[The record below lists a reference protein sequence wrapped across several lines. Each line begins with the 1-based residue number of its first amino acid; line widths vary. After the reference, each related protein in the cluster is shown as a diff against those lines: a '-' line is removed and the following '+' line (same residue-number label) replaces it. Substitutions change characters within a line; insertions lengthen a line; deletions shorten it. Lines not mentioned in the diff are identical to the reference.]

1 MFIDRNI
8 DKYKIEPEASIID
21 ALRKIDANNGRIITV
36 VDEGN
41 LIHGLATNGDL
52 LRWLINSEEPDI
64 KKPITEIMNR
74 EFLFVEEDEDYDRIS
89 SLLEKVLFVPI
100 VDKHKHL
107 IAVATRDNVK
117 EEIEIGDSK
126 IGKDHP
132 CYVIAEIGNNH
143 NGSLDMAKHLI
154 DACVHAGADC
164 AKFQMRDLDSLY
176 VNKGNADD
184 IGENLG
190 SQYTLDLLSRFQ
202 LSNEEL
208 FEAFDYCKERGI
220 QPLCTPWDE
229 KSLEL
234 LESYGMPAYKVA
246 SADLTNHE
254 LLRAIARTGKPM
266 ICSTG
271 MSSEDEIKRS
281 VEFLKQNGA
290 AYVLL
295 HCNSTYPA
303 PLKDINMSYMA
314 RLGQTT
320 NSIVG
325 YSGHERGVNVSIGA
339 AAMGARVIERHITN
353 DRSLEGNDH
362 KVSLL
367 PEEFREMVQGIRD
380 VEESM
385 GSSAPRQL
393 SQGEMMNRVTLAK
406 SLVIN
411 CDLKKGETISA
422 EMVEVK
428 SPGKG
433 LQPIY
438 REELVGRQ
446 AKHDFKSGD
455 FFYPNDIVDEV
466 VEPRDYKFNR
476 PWGIPVRYH
485 DFDKLLDTTNLDL
498 VEFHLSY
505 KDLEVDHHQFFE
517 GTYPIDFVV
526 HSPELF
532 TGDHTLDLCSSDVE
546 YRNHSIKEL
555 QRVID
560 ITRELKQYF
569 PTTTKPCI
577 ITNVGGFT
585 SDGFLSKEQR
595 QQCYTNLEYC
605 LSQLDMEGV
614 EIIPQT
620 MPPFPWHF
628 GGQQFHNIFVDGDET
643 AEFCERN
650 SMRICLDVS
659 HSKLACT
666 HHHWSFFEFLQKTA
680 PHTAHLHMADSE
692 STGGEGLQIGEG
704 EIDFPVVS
712 KVLDEFNKDAS
723 FIPEI
728 WQGHENNGEGFWIAL
743 ERLEPFM

>member
-21 ALRKIDANNGRIITV
+21 ALRKIDANQGRIITV

-41 LIHGLATNGDL
+41 LLHGLATNGDL
-52 LRWLINSEEPDI
+52 LRWLINSDKPDI
-64 KKPITEIMNR
+64 QKPITEIMNKN
-74 EFLFVEEDEDYDRIS
+74 FLYVEEGDNYDRIQQ
-89 SLLEKVLFVPI
+89 LLEKVLFVPI
-100 VDKHKHL
+100 VDDHMHL
-107 IAVATRDNVK
+107 IAVATRENVK
-117 EEIEIGDSK
+117 AEIRIGDDL
-126 IGKDHP
+126 IGKDQP
-132 CYVIAEIGNNH
+132 CYIIAEIGNNH
-143 NGSLDMAKHLI
+143 NGSVDLAKHLI
-154 DACVHAGADC
+154 DASVHAGANC

-229 KSLEL
+229 RSLEL
-234 LESYGMPAYKVA
+234 LESYGMPGYKVA

-254 LLRAIARTGKPM
+254 LLRAIAKTGKPM

-271 MSSEDEIKRS
+271 MSSEEEIKRS

-303 PLKDINMSYMA
+303 PLKDINMAYMN

-325 YSGHERGVNVSIGA
+325 YSGHERGIYVSIGA
-339 AAMGARVIERHITN
+339 AALGAKVIERHITT
-353 DRSLEGNDH
+353 DRSMEGNDH

-367 PEEFREMVQGIRD
+367 PEEFRQMVIGIREI
-380 VEESM
+380 EESL
-385 GSSAPRQL
+385 GSDSPREL

-411 CDLKKGETISA
+411 SDLKKGETIQA
-422 EMVEVK
+422 EMIEVK

-438 REELVGRQ
+438 REELIGRS
-446 AKHDFKSGD
+446 AKHDFKAGD
-455 FFYPNDIVDEV
+455 FFYPNDIVDEI
-466 VEPRDYKFNR
+466 VEPRDYTFKR

-485 DFDKLLDTTNLDL
+485 DFEKLLGITNLDL

-505 KDLEVDHHQFFE
+505 KDLEVDHHQFFQGE
-517 GTYPIDFVV
+517 YPIDFVV

-532 TGDHTLDLCSSDVE
+532 AGDHTLDLCTSDDD

-569 PTTTKPCI
+569 PSTERPCI

-585 SDGFLSKEQR
+585 ANGFLTKEQR
-595 QQCYTNLEYC
+595 KECYRLLED
-605 LSQLDMEGV
+605 SFSKLDMSGI

-643 AEFCERN
+643 ADFCKRN
-650 SMRICLDVS
+650 EMRICLDVS

-666 HHHWSFFEFLQKTA
+666 HYHWSFFEFLKKTA
-680 PHTAHLHMADSE
+680 PHTAHLHIADSE

-704 EIDFPVVS
+704 EIDFPVLAE
-712 KVLDEFNKDAS
+712 VLNEMNEECS

-743 ERLEPFM
+743 ERLEPYM